1 MPNNLKKESGVYTIF
16 FALGLAVL
24 FGFIGLAIDTARLLV
39 VKTELQ
45 NATDACALA
54 AVRELNMQNDSI
66 RRAVGAGVLTA
77 NRNFKSFQSLAV
89 DLEVSNISFSESLEG
104 PYLSMS
110 DGASFL
116 SSYVK
121 CESYD
126 SGFTTVFLRVLGID
140 ALIPVGRS
148 IATLSGSSSTCAI
161 PMAICAASSGNTVNF
176 GLTPGQKVSLGTSS
190 SSGFFVWANVLGVNL
205 LANTEYST
213 PLTQHGTC
221 QAATQS
227 GRCIGV
233 HTGTISALDTAWNS
247 RFGVYKTAST
257 NPATAIPDL
266 TGFGYR
272 NGVSGFSAI
281 PIGGALQ
288 DYFQQSEIRSPFQS
302 VLSGYASSA
311 RNTYITYGSSYRRLV
326 VMPVTE
332 CSSSSCGNG
341 AKPLIGW
348 ACALMLA
355 PKSANQVAEIEYIGN
370 ANDASSPCRSSGFA
384 GGSGPIVPVLT
395 Q

>member
-66 RRAVGAGVLTA
+66 QRAVGAGILTA
-77 NRNFKSFQSLAV
+77 NRNSKSFQSVQL
-89 DLEVSNISFSESLEG
+89 DLQVTDISFAESIDG
-104 PYLSMS
+104 PYLNMS

-116 SSYVK
+116 SSFVK

-140 ALIPVGRS
+140 ALIPSSRS

-161 PMAICAASSGNTVNF
+161 PMAICSTSPGNTTNF
-176 GLTPGQKVSLGTSS
+176 GLTPGQTIRLGASA
-190 SSGFFVWANVLGVNL
+190 SSGFFVWANLLGVNL
-205 LANTEYST
+205 LANNEYST
-213 PLTQHGTC
+213 PLTQHGRC
-221 QAATQS
+221 QVETQS

-233 HTGTISALDTAWNS
+233 HTGTINALDSAWNS
-247 RFGVYKTAST
+247 RFGVYQNART

-281 PIGGALQ
+281 PMGGALQ
-288 DYFQQSEIRSPFQS
+288 DYIQKSEIRSPYQS
-302 VLSGYASSA
+302 ALSGYATSSQ
-311 RNTYITYGSSYRRLV
+311 NTYITYGASYRRLV

-355 PKSANQVAEIEYIGN
+355 PKSASQAAEIEYIGN
-370 ANDASSPCRSSGFA
+370 ANDTSSPCRSAGFA
-384 GGSGPIVPVLT
+384 GGNGPIVPVLAK
-395 Q
+395 